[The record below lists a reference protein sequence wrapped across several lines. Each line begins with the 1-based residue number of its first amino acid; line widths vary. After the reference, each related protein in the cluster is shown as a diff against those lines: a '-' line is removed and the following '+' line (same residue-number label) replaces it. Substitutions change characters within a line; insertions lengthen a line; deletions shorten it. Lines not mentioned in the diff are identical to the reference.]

1 MNQTYIFLHH
11 SDGTHCLM
19 QASFLCIKRF
29 KVTIFIT
36 GLCING
42 LIVNVGLTQG
52 ESKMNPPQIEK
63 KSVDKLVIFYFIWVD
78 SR

>member
-1 MNQTYIFLHH
+1 
-11 SDGTHCLM
+11 M

-36 GLCING
+36 GLFISG

-52 ESKMNPPQIEK
+52 ESKINPPQMEK
-63 KSVDKLVIFYFIWVD
+63 KSVDELVIFFYFIWVD